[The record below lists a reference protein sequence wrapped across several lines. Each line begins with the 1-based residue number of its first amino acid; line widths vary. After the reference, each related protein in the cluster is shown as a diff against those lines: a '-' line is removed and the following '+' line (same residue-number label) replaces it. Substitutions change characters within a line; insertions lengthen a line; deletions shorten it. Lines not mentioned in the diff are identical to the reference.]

1 MKSKSYFGDRIIK
14 LRGGGDKDELMK
26 LQMVDLL
33 QILNDERTKHH
44 TVTDNIE
51 DMMIPKEEEEEA
63 EQSDSEDESIVSLV
77 KRFLFTPPKGE

>member
-1 MKSKSYFGDRIIK
+1 MKSKSYFVDRIIK

-63 EQSDSEDESIVSLV
+63 EPSDSEDESIVSLV

>member
-1 MKSKSYFGDRIIK
+1 MKSKSYFVDRIIK

-51 DMMIPKEEEEEA
+51 DMMIPKEEE
-63 EQSDSEDESIVSLV
+63 QSDSEDESIVSLV

>member
-1 MKSKSYFGDRIIK
+1 MKSKSYFVDRIIK

-51 DMMIPKEEEEEA
+51 DMMIPKEEKEA

>member
-1 MKSKSYFGDRIIK
+1 MKSKSYFVDRIIK

-51 DMMIPKEEEEEA
+51 DMMIPKEEEEA

>member
-1 MKSKSYFGDRIIK
+1 MKSKSYFVDRIIK

-51 DMMIPKEEEEEA
+51 DMMIPKEEEEA
-63 EQSDSEDESIVSLV
+63 EPSDSEDESIVSLV